1 MNRSKKSK
9 PETSPGIQS
18 QKLLLRQP
26 LDLIVR
32 YSARML
38 HNKGQVQEGA
48 AAEDLAKIRSLGEQ
62 LAEFLDN
69 LRELNSSTMHDLR
82 TTLNGIIGYCEMLQE
97 DAGGS
102 AFADLQKVLSAAREF
117 QHTLEALAAGSI
129 AGEKEGG
136 HGGEVVERDAMIKA
150 TMQDIEYGSSIHS
163 ETSAQCSGS
172 ILVVDDNEINRDL
185 LASQLRRQGH
195 RVALASNGRQ
205 ALEVIAEEN
214 IDMMLLDIMMP
225 EMNGYEVL
233 EHLRSNPGMQSI
245 PIIVISALDMIASVV
260 RCIQLGAQDY
270 LLKPFNPVL
279 LNARINSCLEMKRLR
294 ERGEALALGEF
305 SEEEQFIAESR
316 EMQNILHTV
325 KTVSRNPVNVLLH
338 GSSGTGKEVLARMI
352 HADSK
357 RKDKPF
363 VAVNC
368 AAIPEN
374 LVESEFFGY
383 EKGAF
388 TGASSSRGGYF
399 EEAAGGTL
407 FLDEIGDMPL
417 FLQPKLLRAIQ
428 EEEGRR
434 LGGSTPVPYDVRI
447 ISATNKDLLAEVK
460 SKRFRKDLFYR
471 IFSVEIK
478 LPPLRDRRE
487 DIVPLA
493 FFFLKKV
500 NRRFDKKVAGFAPD
514 VLRFFEEYAWP
525 GNVRQLLHEI
535 ERLVALTP
543 EGEEILLK
551 DCSQE
556 LLDARSR
563 PWPHRGDELAG
574 ATLSE
579 RVKKLEIACIHEALS
594 RTGGKKLPAAKLL
607 GITRVGL
614 DNKIKRYGI
623 DPAAHGKNS

>member
-1 MNRSKKSK
+1 MTRSNKSK
-9 PETSPGIQS
+9 PEISADMQS

-32 YSARML
+32 YSAKML
-38 HNKGQVQEGA
+38 HNEDRVQEDVA
-48 AAEDLAKIRSLGEQ
+48 AADLAKILRLGKQ
-62 LAEFLDN
+62 LSGLLDKVS
-69 LRELNSSTMHDLR
+69 ELNSGTMHDLR
-82 TTLNGIIGYCEMLQE
+82 TPLNAIIGYCEMLQE
-97 DAGGS
+97 DFGDS
-102 AFADLQKVLSAAREF
+102 IPDLQEVLSAAREF
-117 QHTLEALAAGSI
+117 HHALEALGAGSI
-129 AGEKEGG
+129 AGEKEGW
-136 HGGEVVERDAMIKA
+136 HEGEVVERDAMIRT
-150 TMQDIEYGSSIHS
+150 TMRDIEYGTGTHTK
-163 ETSAQCSGS
+163 TSAGNSGS

-185 LASQLRRQGH
+185 LASQLKRQGH
-195 RVALASNGRQ
+195 RVTLASNGRE
-205 ALEVIAEEN
+205 ALAIIAEEN
-214 IDMMLLDIMMP
+214 IDIMLLDIMMP
-225 EMNGYEVL
+225 EMNGYVVL

-245 PIIVISALDMIASVV
+245 PIIVISALDRIASVV
-260 RCIQLGAQDY
+260 RCIQMGAQDY

-279 LNARINSCLEMKRLR
+279 LNARINSCLEMKRLKD
-294 ERGEALALGEF
+294 RGEALALDNF
-305 SEEEQFIAESR
+305 PEEERFIAESR
-316 EMQNILHTV
+316 EMQNILHTA
-325 KTVSRNPVNVLLH
+325 KAVSRNPVNILLH

-352 HADSK
+352 HAGGN

-374 LVESEFFGY
+374 LMESEFFGY

-388 TGASSSRGGYF
+388 TGAGSSRRGYF

-407 FLDEIGDMPL
+407 FLDEIGDMPM

-434 LGGSTPVPYDVRI
+434 LGGNTFVPYDVRI
-447 ISATNKDLLAEVK
+447 ISATNKDLLSEVK
-460 SKRFRKDLFYR
+460 NKRFRKDLFYR

-478 LPPLRDRRE
+478 IPPLRDRRE

-500 NRRFDKKVAGFAPD
+500 SRRFDKNVAGFSPD
-514 VLRFFEEYAWP
+514 LLRFFEEYAWP

-551 DCSQE
+551 YCSQE
-556 LLDARSR
+556 LLDARSQS
-563 PWPHRGDELAG
+563 PLSWGDELSG
-574 ATLSE
+574 STLPE
-579 RVKKLEIACIHEALS
+579 RVKKLEIACIHEALNQ
-594 RTGGKKLPAAKLL
+594 TGGKKQPAAKLL

-623 DPAAHGKNS
+623 HFTTHGKKS